1 MTWTKLSDDFTDDTE
16 TLSDAAVRLH
26 VEGLVW
32 SNKKLLDLRIPKTDL
47 RRFAKSDAAI
57 PELVAGEWWEDDGD
71 HFIIRHHAAYQRLRA
86 AVINQQAANK
96 ENRAKR
102 GKATP
107 PTREIRFEDSSNDS
121 SNQSSNDSLTRHDSS
136 NERDRSGRDEEALG
150 VAFNEKTGE
159 VLAETDS
166 TPRKVDSWA
175 VTPIPTGKACRVCL
189 TPLGADFP
197 LDVCTRQDEQH
208 SQARAARVA

>member
-32 SNKKLLDLRIPKTDL
+32 SNKKLLDLKIPKTDL
-47 RRFAKSDAAI
+47 RRFAKSEVAI
-57 PELVAGEWWEDDGD
+57 PELLAGEWWEDDGD

-107 PTREIRFEDSSNDS
+107 PTREIRFKASSNDSSHDSSNDS
-121 SNQSSNDSLTRHDSS
+121 SDRHDSLD
-136 NERDRSGRDEEALG
+136 ERDRSGRDQEALG
-150 VAFNEKTGE
+150 VVFDKNTGE
-159 VLAETDS
+159 VREEQSS
-166 TPRKVDSWA
+166 TPRA
-175 VTPIPTGKACRVCL
+175 VSTWVVAPIPQGKACPVCL
-189 TPLGADFP
+189 APLEADFP
-197 LDVCTRQDEQH
+197 TAVCPKQDEAH
-208 SQARAARVA
+208 TAARSSVA